1 MGIHG
6 NATAVI
12 NLDGANGWMVGEP
25 NKGMAGM
32 FIMMNGAR
40 LGVGMQS
47 LGLGEVAYQNSL
59 AYAKDRLQSRS
70 LTGPKNKDKPADTI
84 IVHPDVRRMLLTQKA
99 NNEAARMLCYW
110 VGLMIDQSHKHPD
123 TQVRE
128 DADDLVALLTPIV
141 KAFITDNAFDGT
153 NLAMQEIGR
162 AHV

>member
-1 MGIHG
+1 MRISDWSSD
-6 NATAVI
+6 VCSSD
-12 NLDGANGWMVGEP
+12 L
-25 NKGMAGM
+25 
-32 FIMMNGAR
+32 
-40 LGVGMQS
+40 
-47 LGLGEVAYQNSL
+47 NSL

-141 KAFITDNAFDGT
+141 KAFITHNALDGT
-153 NLAMQEIGR
+153 NLQPEERRVGQKGG
-162 AHV
+162 